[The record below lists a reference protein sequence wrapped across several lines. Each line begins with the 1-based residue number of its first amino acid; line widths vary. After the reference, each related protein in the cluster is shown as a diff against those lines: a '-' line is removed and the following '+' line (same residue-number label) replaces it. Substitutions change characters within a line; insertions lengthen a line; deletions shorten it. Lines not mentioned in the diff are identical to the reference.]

1 MVALLHTFVGLAAT
15 IVAWGNFGKE
25 FTFTGKNDEI
35 HGVSFGKA
43 WTNHR
48 VKNKIETW
56 IGMWIGS
63 LTFTGSI
70 VAALKLN
77 GNIGSKPLI
86 LFGNFRH
93 FLNLMIM
100 MYVIGVCPVFVIWPK
115 IWYVATNC
123 GVSLFLGWHLIMA
136 IGGADMPVVI
146 SMLNSYSGWATSF
159 SGFML
164 DNDLLII
171 AGALIGSSGAI
182 LSFIMCRGMN
192 RSIVS
197 VIAGGFGLE
206 VATEQVIEGEMVACE
221 MKEIV
226 DDLLKAK

>member
-1 MVALLHTFVGLAAT
+1 
-15 IVAWGNFGKE
+15 
-25 FTFTGKNDEI
+25 
-35 HGVSFGKA
+35 
-43 WTNHR
+43 
-48 VKNKIETW
+48 
-56 IGMWIGS
+56 MWIGA

-77 GNIGSKPLI
+77 ETIGSKPLI

-93 FLNLMIM
+93 FLNLLIM
-100 MYVIGVCPVFVIWPK
+100 MYVVGVCPVFVIWPK
-115 IWYVATNC
+115 VYFLGVNC

-182 LSFIMCRGMN
+182 LSYIMCRGMN

-197 VIAGGFGLE
+197 VISGGFGLE
-206 VATEQVIEGEMVACE
+206 ITTE
-221 MKEIV
+221 
-226 DDLLKAK
+226 